1 MIKFIVN
8 TRPKPQQRHRSNG
21 RYHYDPSSKVKKDF
35 LKSAGIYRPKKPIS
49 KNIDLEFIFC
59 YKRPKNHYRMKNKKL
74 ALKIDA
80 PQYKG
85 TKADIDNIAKL
96 YIDAMNGVFYKDDCQ
111 IVNLTAS
118 KIFGSDNYVYV
129 KITHTK
135 KFIEK
140 Q

>member
-1 MIKFIVN
+1 
-8 TRPKPQQRHRSNG
+8 
-21 RYHYDPSSKVKKDF
+21 
-35 LKSAGIYRPKKPIS
+35 
-49 KNIDLEFIFC
+49 
-59 YKRPKNHYRMKNKKL
+59 MKNKKL